1 MSTFCLDTSVIE
13 LLTTGR
19 HPLSDEMRLWFD
31 QNEKR
36 CYISAISPFEIA
48 FGVLRLAIRK
58 SEEDRLR
65 AHRIGVINK
74 FFLLK
79 MGARTIE
86 INAAILAHAAGLRVL
101 AERVC
106 GDIGACDA
114 IIAASA
120 ELGGHVLVTMNTR
133 HFAPTGIPVVD
144 AAGLLRRRE
153 CDLDPIVAAPPRPPT
168 VTAAR

>member
-13 LLTTGR
+13 LLTTSR
-19 HPLSDEMRLWFD
+19 HPLSGEMRLWFD

-36 CYISAISPFEIA
+36 CYISAVSSFEMA
-48 FGVLRLAIRK
+48 FGALRLAIRK
-58 SEEDRLR
+58 SEADRLR
-65 AHRIGVINK
+65 AHQIGVVSK

-86 INAAILAHAAGLRVL
+86 INAAVLAHAAALRVL
-101 AERVC
+101 AERLY
-106 GDIGACDA
+106 GDIGPCDA

-133 HFAPTGIPVVD
+133 HFAPTGIHVID
-144 AAGLLRRRE
+144 AAGLLRDQE
-153 CDLDPIVAAPPRPPT
+153 CCLAPAMEASSRPLA
-168 VTAAR
+168 VTNAR